1 VGRRWRWVKN
11 VERREED
18 VWVESVRRGGRRVR
32 EVRVARE
39 GTGAGRI
46 VGEEGQGEEETKLAR
61 NVGRVVEVTG
71 KKG

>member
-1 VGRRWRWVKN
+1 VKN